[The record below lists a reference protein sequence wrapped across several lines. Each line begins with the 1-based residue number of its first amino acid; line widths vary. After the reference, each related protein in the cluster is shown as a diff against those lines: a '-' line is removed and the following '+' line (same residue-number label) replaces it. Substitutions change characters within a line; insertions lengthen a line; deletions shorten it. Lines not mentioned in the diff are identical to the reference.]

1 MDFSRFKPGQRAC
14 VQTLDAPLVVS
25 AGAGSGKT
33 FTLTQRIAWALMEGS
48 ASDGGAFLDGID
60 QVMAITFTDKA
71 AGEIKSRVKSTLR
84 AEGMAAEAL
93 KVDDAW
99 ISTIHGMCSR
109 ILRTHA
115 VELGIDPAFEVLDPA
130 RADDLMRVSVQRALS
145 TANEFVA
152 PGGLDALFVEYPGRS
167 SGSFGSDSIEDMLIA
182 LVRTASS
189 NPAGFACFCKPARC
203 SDVSVLVR
211 CACELIGEVR
221 EGASAQ
227 KPGARRDAWLQK
239 ADSFIESAQE
249 ALFSPRGLSA
259 KRALKIFDACPWP
272 SAGFGTAEYKAF
284 AKDAQET
291 CAHIVQEARYA
302 VAEPLLD
309 DVLGLASA
317 VYEDY
322 KRAKRDLGVLDNDD
336 LLLEA
341 SRALADR
348 EDIAR
353 EYAHKFKLIM
363 VDEFQD
369 TDQLQVDMIK
379 RMAGFG
385 ATRLCTVGDAQQ
397 SIYRFR
403 GADVEVYKRHLAD
416 VAACNPQGLIE
427 LPDNFRSHGDVLK
440 LVDRVF
446 EQPHVFGSEFMSL
459 AASRSESSVK
469 HPFLGGP
476 SRVDVLVSTYPAR
489 CGIEGRSVALFE
501 ARRIARRFSE
511 LRACGHTAGDMVVLL
526 GRMTR
531 AGLFAQALREE
542 GFACVIAGGS
552 IFSSAP
558 EVRIMQ
564 RLAEVIANPHAT
576 AALFE
581 VLSSEMFLLDAD
593 DFIALSTYRDEERGI
608 ACRRGIDR
616 GIGAIAIAAGLA
628 PQYAGESVSNEG
640 ADASCAF
647 EARSCKEKEAYPAS
661 EALLHAVEIIHTIA
675 SCAGRMPM
683 ARIMEYAVRE
693 SGWLARLEARGAEG
707 QSVAGN
713 VLKAIR
719 LVEDLEA
726 EGGSGPSSVA
736 RAMAAHIA
744 IAKEAPGALSAKGGD
759 FVRIMTVHAS
769 KGLEFPVVALAEMG
783 SQKGRSSSFSCV
795 SIDGAAY
802 VSLRPS
808 RSVSGFSSSSA
819 VSKAV
824 SKEYRFA
831 VDAPSDSSEAA
842 ACIARAE
849 TPMEQK
855 ELIDRYVEEQELQ
868 ERRRLL
874 YVGLTRAK
882 EALVIAMTSA
892 RPSRDAAESG
902 IGPASGVYD
911 DIRSALFGF
920 DDIPQGE
927 SMVDFGGS
935 APARVHRVDADE
947 ADFFEAPDCSNAGVA
962 TSQVAP
968 AAFERDAV
976 DASCADFEE
985 GVPCVE
991 PCGGVDAV
999 PAGGLRDDVAS
1010 FSALVR
1016 ADPRSTRRAF
1026 DRLGSDRMPG
1036 YDARAD
1042 MRIGSSLV
1050 DDDRNDPVDLGSAF
1064 HMLAQRAA
1072 DMRVACAG
1080 RLMRPDDDAVA
1091 AIMRS
1096 CGLSASV
1103 RDRLVEAFD
1112 RWLASDAARACERA
1126 ERLDS
1131 EMPFFVDV
1139 RRSASE
1145 TRIHDAY
1152 AVPAVRYLE
1161 GSIDLFAAGLP
1172 GAASGAALIIDYKT
1186 GGAPG
1191 ETVGEL
1197 YAKHALQAVC
1207 YAYAA
1212 LCGGYDTLDVA
1223 FVYVEHAA
1231 PASADTALTIDYRFE
1246 RDDIDLLESIV
1257 ASSCERLSDAGSV

>member
-48 ASDGGAFLDGID
+48 APDGGAFLDGID

-130 RADDLMRVSVQRALS
+130 RADDLMRASVQRALS

-152 PGGLDALFVEYPGRS
+152 PGGLDALFAEYPGRS
-167 SGSFGSDSIEDMLIA
+167 SGSFGSDSIEDMLIV
-182 LVRTASS
+182 LVRTASA
-189 NPAGFACFCKPARC
+189 NPAGFACFRKPARC
-203 SDVSVLVR
+203 SDISVLVR

-227 KPGARRDAWLQK
+227 KPGARRDTWLQK
-239 ADSFIESAQE
+239 ADSFIEVAQE
-249 ALFSPRGLSA
+249 ALCSPRGLSA
-259 KRALKIFDACPWP
+259 KRALKLFDACPWP

-322 KRAKRDLGVLDNDD
+322 KRAKRELGVLDNDD

-348 EDIAR
+348 EDIAQ

-379 RMAGFG
+379 RMAGPG

-416 VAACNPQGLIE
+416 VAVRNPQGLIE

-440 LVDRVF
+440 LVDRIF

-459 AASRSESSVK
+459 AASRFESSVK
-469 HPFLGGP
+469 RPFLGGP

-616 GIGAIAIAAGLA
+616 GIEAMAVAAGLA
-628 PQYAGESVSNEG
+628 PQCAEEEASGDGV
-640 ADASCAF
+640 DAPCAF
-647 EARSCKEKEAYPAS
+647 ETRLRGEKEAYPAS
-661 EALLHAVEIIHTIA
+661 EALLHAVEIVHTVA

-769 KGLEFPVVALAEMG
+769 KGLEFPIVALAEMG
-783 SQKGRSSSFSCV
+783 SQKGRSSSFSCT

-824 SKEYRFA
+824 SKEYRFS
-831 VDAPSDSSEAA
+831 VDVAPDSSEAA
-842 ACIARAE
+842 ARIERAE

-855 ELIDRYVEEQELQ
+855 ELLDRYVEDQELQ

-882 EALVIAMTSA
+882 EALVVAMTSA

-935 APARVHRVDADE
+935 APARVHRIDADE
-947 ADFFEAPDCSNAGVA
+947 ADFAEASDCANG
-962 TSQVAP
+962 
-968 AAFERDAV
+968 AAALQAVSAASEREAADGPHV
-976 DASCADFEE
+976 DFEE
-985 GVPCVE
+985 GIPHIE
-991 PCGGVDAV
+991 PCGAAAAV

-1010 FSALVR
+1010 FSALIQ
-1016 ADPRSTRRAF
+1016 ADPESTRYAF
-1026 DRLGSDRMPG
+1026 DRLGSARMPG
-1036 YDARAD
+1036 YDARASV
-1042 MRIGSSLV
+1042 RIGSSLV
-1050 DDDRNDPVDLGSAF
+1050 GGGRSDPVDLGSAF

-1072 DMRVACAG
+1072 DMRAVCGGGLA
-1080 RLMRPDDDAVA
+1080 RPDGGVVTAV
-1091 AIMRS
+1091 MRA

-1103 RDRLVEAFD
+1103 RGRLTEAFD

-1126 ERLDS
+1126 ARLDS

-1145 TRIHDAY
+1145 ARVQDAC
-1152 AVPAVRYLE
+1152 AVPVVRYLE
-1161 GSIDLFAAGLP
+1161 GSIDLFAAGLSD
-1172 GAASGAALIIDYKT
+1172 ASPDAALIVDYKT

-1212 LCGGYDTLDVA
+1212 LRSGYGMLDVA
-1223 FVYVEHAA
+1223 FVYVEH
-1231 PASADTALTIDYRFE
+1231 PGLASPDAALTIDYRFE
-1246 RDDIDLLESIV
+1246 RDDIDLLERIIRS
-1257 ASSCERLSDAGSV
+1257 ACARLSDARSA